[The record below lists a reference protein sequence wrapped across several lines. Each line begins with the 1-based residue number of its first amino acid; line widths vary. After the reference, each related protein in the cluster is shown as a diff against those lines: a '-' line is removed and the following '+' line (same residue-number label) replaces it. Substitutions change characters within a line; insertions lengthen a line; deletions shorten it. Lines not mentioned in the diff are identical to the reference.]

1 MAKWLD
7 ELIEILKTNILLVT
21 ALGIFF
27 GLLGAILGAT
37 SLFFPDEVADS
48 GFFDAID
55 TIDIVLFIV
64 GFLVL
69 VISAFYCYDF
79 YVSQKEFTELLQT
92 RSRAKFVR
100 NQNELE
106 KLALK
111 LGRKKEKEYFQAKNR
126 LKIK

>member
-7 ELIEILKTNILLVT
+7 ELIEILKTNMLFVT
-21 ALGIFF
+21 ALGICF
-27 GLLGAILGAT
+27 GLLGVIVGAAT
-37 SLFFPDEVADS
+37 LFFPDDVADNE
-48 GFFDAID
+48 FFDAVD
-55 TIDIVLFIV
+55 NVDIVLFIV

-69 VISAFYCYDF
+69 VTCAFYFYDF
-79 YVSQKEFTELLQT
+79 YVSKKEFNELLQT

-111 LGRKKEKEYFQAKNR
+111 LGREKEKEYFQAKNR